1 MFVKKGKF
9 LKSDKSQLWKITG
22 IFFAGMVLFTLLSRA
37 AYQHGTAV
45 VNTEAPKS
53 GVIAHNVRITGKTVQ
68 NQETAVTTV
77 GGLRIGGVFINEG
90 QQVHAG
96 EVLFT
101 LDPEYLAQ
109 AILDQKMEM
118 EKQKLSIQGTWSQGA
133 ARQKQRENQQAQAEE
148 NYAIAVGKAET
159 TLERA
164 GKNLERAQKALE
176 NFYNGVNQEETL
188 HQALEQAK
196 ADYAAAQTAFA
207 QLQEEIEAR
216 VREAVEQA
224 QQQSTQPLPTEPEP
238 LPTEPEPLP
247 TEPEPLPTEPE
258 PLPTE
263 PEPLPTEPEP
273 LPTQTE
279 SIPTETEPLTTQTE
293 PIPIETDPLPAQTEP
308 VSPETS
314 PSAAE
319 APPVPAQDMLFRA
332 EPGIRLVFLSEIT
345 PPDLAA
351 VEAAVREQ
359 YAPRLA
365 EAQAEAE
372 RARAAV
378 EAAQAELDSCQSGA
392 APTEQELLKAL
403 EAAQEGYDDAL
414 TALNNAKTTYG
425 RAVTSAGLP
434 DGGDNSARI
443 GQIKYDQMALT
454 LEELEALQ
462 AAEGAILSPMDGI
475 VTACNVQTGQK
486 TTDTTAVLLAD
497 LSRGCKF
504 TGVATQEQSKYIGVG
519 DKVTLR
525 FDSTGKEYKDLPVT
539 TFSSTGEKEGGFRL
553 TVQLP
558 ADLAALG
565 AGAELRFTRRSQPYN
580 CCVPLSA
587 LHLDAKNQA
596 YVLVVE
602 PAATVLGT
610 QMQARK
616 VPVTVLE
623 QNETMAALAD
633 GTLHQEQQVII
644 SSDRAVDS
652 GSRVRVA

>member
-9 LKSDKSQLWKITG
+9 LKSDKSQLLKITG

-45 VNTEAPKS
+45 VRTEAPKS
-53 GVIAHNVRITGKTVQ
+53 GVISHSVRVTGKTVQ
-68 NQETAVTTV
+68 NQELAVTTV
-77 GGLRIGGVFINEG
+77 GGLRVGGVFVNEG
-90 QQVHAG
+90 QQVRAG
-96 EVLFT
+96 DVLFT

-109 AILDQKMEM
+109 TILDQEMEM
-118 EKQKLSIQGTWSQGA
+118 EKQELSIQGTWSQNA
-133 ARQKQRENQQAQAEE
+133 ARQKQRANQQAQAEE
-148 NYAIAVGKAET
+148 NYSIAVGKAET
-159 TLERA
+159 TLARA
-164 GKNLERAQKALE
+164 GRTLERAQKALE
-176 NFYNGVNQEETL
+176 NFYNGVTQEETL
-188 HQALEQAK
+188 RDALEQAKEEYQAAQTALEQLQAEIEDRVRQALEQA
-196 ADYAAAQTAFA
+196 
-207 QLQEEIEAR
+207 
-216 VREAVEQA
+216 
-224 QQQSTQPLPTEPEP
+224 QQQGTQPLPTEPEP
-238 LPTEPEPLP
+238 LPTDPEP
-247 TEPEPLPTEPE
+247 T
-258 PLPTE
+258 
-263 PEPLPTEPEP
+263 
-273 LPTQTE
+273 
-279 SIPTETEPLTTQTE
+279 PTETEPISTETEPLSTETEPLSTETE
-293 PIPIETDPLPAQTEP
+293 PISTETEP
-308 VSPETS
+308 VLPQTA

-319 APPVPAQDMLFRA
+319 LPPVPAQETLFCR
-332 EPGIRLVFLSEIT
+332 EPGIRLVFLSEVT
-345 PPDLAA
+345 TPDLAA

-359 YAPRLA
+359 YAPQLA
-365 EAQAEAE
+365 GAQAEVE

-378 EAAQAELDSCQSGA
+378 EAAQAELDNFQNGTGS

-425 RAVTSAGLP
+425 RAVESAGLP

-443 GQIKYDQMALT
+443 GQIKYNQMTLT
-454 LEELEALQ
+454 LDDLEALQ
-462 AAEGAILSPMDGI
+462 AAGGAILSPMDGI
-475 VTACNVQTGQK
+475 VTQCNVQTGQK

-539 TFSSTGEKEGGFRL
+539 TFSTTEEKEGGYRL

-558 ADLAALG
+558 AELAALG
-565 AGAELRFTRRSQPYN
+565 AGAELRFTRKSQPYN

-602 PAATVLGT
+602 PVATVLGT

-623 QNETMAALAD
+623 QNESTAALAD
-633 GTLHQEQQVII
+633 GTLHREQQVIV
-644 SSDRAVDS
+644 SSDRAVDA

>member
-1 MFVKKGKF
+1 MYQKKGKY
-9 LKSDKSQLWKITG
+9 LKGDKSQLLKITG

-45 VNTEAPKS
+45 VKTEAPKS
-53 GVIAHNVRITGKTVQ
+53 SVISHSVRITGKTVQ
-68 NQETAVTTV
+68 NQEVAVTTV

-90 QQVHAG
+90 QQVHTG
-96 EVLFT
+96 DVLFT

-109 AILDQKMEM
+109 TILTQEMEM
-118 EKQKLSIQGTWSQGA
+118 EKQQLSIQGTWSQDA
-133 ARQKQRENQQAQAEE
+133 ARQKQRANQQAQAEE

-159 TLERA
+159 TLARA
-164 GKNLERAQKALE
+164 RRTLERAQKALE
-176 NFYNGVNQEETL
+176 NFYNGVTQEETL
-188 HQALEQAK
+188 RQALEQAE
-196 ADYAAAQTAFA
+196 ADYIAAQTALE
-207 QLQEEIEAR
+207 QLQAEIENK

-238 LPTEPEPLP
+238 LPTEPDPLPTEPDPLP
-247 TEPEPLPTEPE
+247 TEPEPAPTETEPTPTETEPIPAETGTLPTEPE
-258 PLPTE
+258 PIPAEPEPTPTE
-263 PEPLPTEPEP
+263 PDPFPVQTDPIP
-273 LPTQTE
+273 MQTE
-279 SIPTETEPLTTQTE
+279 
-293 PIPIETDPLPAQTEP
+293 
-308 VSPETS
+308 

-319 APPVPAQDMLFRA
+319 AAPVPAADALFCG
-332 EPGIRLVFLSEIT
+332 EPGIRLVFLSEIIQ
-345 PPDLAA
+345 PDLAA
-351 VEAAVREQ
+351 VEAAVRAQ
-359 YAPRLA
+359 YAQQLA
-365 EAQAEAE
+365 DAQAELE
-372 RARAAV
+372 RAGAAV
-378 EAAQAELDSCQSGA
+378 EAAQAALDSCLNGA
-392 APTEQELLKAL
+392 GPTEQELLKAL

-414 TALNNAKTTYG
+414 TALNNTKTSYG

-443 GQIKYDQMALT
+443 GQIKYDQMTLT
-454 LEELEALQ
+454 LDDLEALQ
-462 AAEGAILSPMDGI
+462 AADGKILSPMDGI
-475 VTACNVQTGQK
+475 VTQCNVQTGQK

-539 TFSSTGEKEGGFRL
+539 TFSTTEEKEGGFRL

-565 AGAELRFTRRSQPYN
+565 AGAELRFTRKSQPYN

-587 LHLDAKNQA
+587 LHLDSKNQA

-602 PAATVLGT
+602 PVATVLGT

-623 QNETMAALAD
+623 QNESTAALAE
-633 GTLHQEQQVII
+633 GTLHREQQVIVN
-644 SSDRAVDS
+644 SDRAVDA

>member
-1 MFVKKGKF
+1 MFAKKGKY
-9 LKSDKSQLWKITG
+9 LKSDKSHLLKITG

-45 VNTEAPKS
+45 VKTEAPKS
-53 GVIAHNVRITGKTVQ
+53 GVISHSVRITGKTIQ
-68 NQETAVTTV
+68 NQELAVTTV
-77 GGLRIGGVFINEG
+77 GGLRIGGVYVNEG
-90 QQVHAG
+90 QQVRAG
-96 EVLFT
+96 DLLFT

-109 AILDQKMEM
+109 TILTQEMEM
-118 EKQKLSIQGTWSQGA
+118 EKQELSIQGTWSQDA
-133 ARQKQRENQQAQAEE
+133 ARQKQRANQKAQAEE

-159 TLERA
+159 TLARA
-164 GKNLERAQKALE
+164 RRTLERAQKALE
-176 NFYNGVNQEETL
+176 NFYNGVTQEETL
-188 HQALEQAK
+188 RQALEQAK
-196 ADYAAAQTAFA
+196 EDYLAAQTTLE
-207 QLQEEIEAR
+207 QLQEEIENR

-224 QQQSTQPLPTEPEP
+224 QQQSTQPLPTEPLPTETEP
-238 LPTEPEPLP
+238 IPTEPEPLP
-247 TEPEPLPTEPE
+247 TGTEPLPTGTEPLPTE
-258 PLPTE
+258 TG
-263 PEPLPTEPEP
+263 P
-273 LPTQTE
+273 LPTQTD
-279 SIPTETEPLTTQTE
+279 
-293 PIPIETDPLPAQTEP
+293 PIPIEPEPVLPETEP
-308 VSPETS
+308 T
-314 PSAAE
+314 AAE
-319 APPVPAQDMLFRA
+319 VPPVPAEEALFRG
-332 EPGIRLVFLSEIT
+332 EPGIRLVFLSEVT

-351 VEAAVREQ
+351 AEAAVREQ
-359 YAPRLA
+359 YAPLLA
-365 EAQAEAE
+365 EAQAEVE

-378 EAAQAELDSCQSGA
+378 ETAQAELDSCQSGDG
-392 APTEQELLKAL
+392 PTEQELLKAL

-425 RAVTSAGLP
+425 RAVESAGLP

-443 GQIKYDQMALT
+443 GQIKYNQMTLT
-454 LEELEALQ
+454 LDDLEALQ
-462 AAEGAILSPMDGI
+462 AAGGAILSPMDGI
-475 VTACNVQTGQK
+475 VTQCNVQTGQK

-525 FDSTGKEYKDLPVT
+525 FNSTGKEYKDLPVT
-539 TFSSTGEKEGGFRL
+539 TFSTTEEKEGGFRL

-565 AGAELRFTRRSQPYN
+565 AGAELRFTRKSQPYN

-587 LHLDAKNQA
+587 LHLDSKNQA

-602 PAATVLGT
+602 PVATVLGT

-623 QNETMAALAD
+623 QNESMAALAD
-633 GTLHQEQQVII
+633 GTLHQEQQVIVN
-644 SSDRAVDS
+644 SDRAVDA

>member
-1 MFVKKGKF
+1 MFAKKGKY
-9 LKSDKSQLWKITG
+9 LKGGKSQLLKITG

-45 VNTEAPKS
+45 VKTEAPKS
-53 GVIAHNVRITGKTVQ
+53 GVIAHAVRITGKTVQ
-68 NQETAVTTV
+68 NQELAITTV

-96 EVLFT
+96 DVLFT

-109 AILDQKMEM
+109 TILTQEMEM
-118 EKQKLSIQGTWSQGA
+118 EKQQLSIQGTWSQDA
-133 ARQKQRENQQAQAEE
+133 ARQKQRANQQAQAEE

-159 TLERA
+159 TLARA
-164 GKNLERAQKALE
+164 RRTLERAQKALE
-176 NFYNGVNQEETL
+176 NFYNGVTQEETL
-188 HQALEQAK
+188 HQALEQAE
-196 ADYAAAQTAFA
+196 ADYIAAQTALE
-207 QLQEEIEAR
+207 QLQAEIEDK

-224 QQQSTQPLPTEPEP
+224 QQQATQPLPTEPEP
-238 LPTEPEPLP
+238 LPTETNP
-247 TEPEPLPTEPE
+247 T
-258 PLPTE
+258 
-263 PEPLPTEPEP
+263 
-273 LPTQTE
+273 
-279 SIPTETEPLTTQTE
+279 PTETEPISTETE
-293 PIPIETDPLPAQTEP
+293 PISTETEPISTETEPISTETEP
-308 VSPETS
+308 VQPETES
-314 PSAAE
+314 FAAE
-319 APPVPAQDMLFRA
+319 AAPVPAQEALFCG

-345 PPDLAA
+345 TPDLAA

-359 YAPRLA
+359 YAQRLA
-365 EAQAEAE
+365 DAQAEVE

-378 EAAQAELDSCQSGA
+378 EAAQADLDNFQNGDGPDG
-392 APTEQELLKAL
+392 PTEQELLKAL

-443 GQIKYDQMALT
+443 GQIKYNQMTLT
-454 LEELEALQ
+454 LDDLEALQ
-462 AAEGAILSPMDGI
+462 AADGKILSPMDGI
-475 VTACNVQTGQK
+475 VTQCNVQTGQK

-519 DKVTLR
+519 DKVILR

-539 TFSSTGEKEGGFRL
+539 TFSTTEEKEGGFRL

-558 ADLAALG
+558 AELAALG
-565 AGAELRFTRRSQPYN
+565 AGAELRFTRKSQPYN

-602 PAATVLGT
+602 PVATVLGT

-623 QNETMAALAD
+623 QNESTAALAE
-633 GTLHQEQQVII
+633 GTLHREQQVIV
-644 SSDRAVDS
+644 SSDRAVDA